1 MLQTFIIVLREG
13 FEAFLIVAIMLAY
26 LKKTGQSRLAPAVY
40 WAVGAAVAAS
50 AALAYLLSNG
60 VDSETVTG
68 IFGETLGYHINRFF
82 NIESLREGILGLVAI
97 IMVVSLVVHMWRTG
111 HRMKQDMEKRL
122 RSAANRSSRFLA
134 FAGVFLF
141 AFLMIT
147 REGMETAL
155 LLLQVHTSQIVTG
168 ALLGL
173 GAAVLM
179 ALAWV
184 RFSHLIN
191 LRRFFQVTAVYLLLF
206 MAQVAIYTFHEFSE
220 AGLFPNSDALH
231 EATEPFSPDGLYGKW
246 FSLVAITACAL
257 WLIGAWAVDR
267 FKRRGGPGAVAE
279 TPAS

>member
-26 LKKTGQSRLAPAVY
+26 LKKTDQKWLAPAIY

-68 IFGETLGYHINRFF
+68 IFGENIGYYINRFF
-82 NIESLREGILGLVAI
+82 NIESLREGVLGVIAI
-97 IMVVSLVVHMWRTG
+97 IMVVSLVIHMWRTG
-111 HRMKQDMEKRL
+111 HRMKQNMEKRL
-122 RSAANRSSRFLA
+122 GAATTRSSRLLA

-155 LLLQVHTSQIVTG
+155 LLLQVHDPQIVTG
-168 ALLGL
+168 AVLGL
-173 GAAVLM
+173 GAAILM
-179 ALAWV
+179 AWLWA

-191 LRRFFQVTAVYLLLF
+191 LKRFFQVTAIYLLLF

-220 AGLFPNSDALH
+220 AGLFPNSDAIH
-231 EATEPFSPDGLYGKW
+231 EATEIYSPTGMYGKW
-246 FSLVAITACAL
+246 FSVVMVAACAL
-257 WLIGAWAVDR
+257 WLTGAWAADR
-267 FKRRGGPGAVAE
+267 LKLSRQTVAGD
-279 TPAS
+279 